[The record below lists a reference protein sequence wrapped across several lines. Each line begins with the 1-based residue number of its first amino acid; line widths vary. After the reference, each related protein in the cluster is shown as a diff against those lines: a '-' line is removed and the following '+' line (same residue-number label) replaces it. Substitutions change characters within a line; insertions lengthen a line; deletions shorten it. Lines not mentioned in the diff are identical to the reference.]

1 MLGIRR
7 RKFISFLGGA
17 AAWPVV
23 AWAQQAR
30 QVPTIGYVAPTNP
43 LMPSRSTGAFLQ
55 RLRELGWIEGQTIT
69 IESRWA
75 AGRPERLDE
84 IAAEFVR
91 LKVDLIVTSSTNDS
105 IVMKQVAPQIP
116 MVFAVSGD
124 PVAAGL
130 VASLARP
137 GGNVTGLSLQ
147 SPDSAGKR
155 VQLLREIVPGLRRLA
170 ILANPSSPNFMLEV
184 SEAQAAARTFGLDVA
199 TSEMR
204 QTADVN
210 STFEL
215 LKSRADALL
224 VVADPLV
231 NTNRILIGTLAL
243 GARLPTMCGFREL
256 VEAGFLMSYGPNLPD
271 LYRRAAE
278 FADKILRGAKPADIP
293 VEQPTKF
300 EFVVNLKS
308 AKTLGLTI
316 PEAVLSRADEVIE

>member
-1 MLGIRR
+1 MLAIRR

-17 AAWPVV
+17 ATWPVV

-30 QVPTIGYVAPTNP
+30 HVPPIGYVAPTNP
-43 LMPSRSTGAFLQ
+43 SIPSRSTGAFLQ
-55 RLRELGWIEGQTIT
+55 RLRELGWIEGQTII

-105 IVMKQVAPQIP
+105 IVMKKVAPQIP

-124 PVAAGL
+124 PVGFGL

-155 VQLLREIVPGLRRLA
+155 VQLLREIVPGLHRLA
-170 ILANPSSPNFMLEV
+170 ILANPSSPSAMLEASDV
-184 SEAQAAARTFGLDVA
+184 QASARTFGLDVT

-204 QTADVN
+204 RTADVD

-215 LKSRADALL
+215 LKSRADALY

-231 NTNRILIGTLAL
+231 N
-243 GARLPTMCGFREL
+243 
-256 VEAGFLMSYGPNLPD
+256 
-271 LYRRAAE
+271 
-278 FADKILRGAKPADIP
+278 
-293 VEQPTKF
+293 
-300 EFVVNLKS
+300 
-308 AKTLGLTI
+308 
-316 PEAVLSRADEVIE
+316 

>member
-1 MLGIRR
+1 MKRR
-7 RKFISFLGGA
+7 EFTTLLGGA

-23 AWAQQAR
+23 ARAQQAR
-30 QVPTIGYVAPTNP
+30 HVPIIGYVAPTNP
-43 LMPSRSTGAFLQ
+43 LIPSRSTGAFLQ

-124 PVAAGL
+124 PVGVGL

-137 GGNVTGLSLQ
+137 GGNVTGLSNH
-147 SPDSAGKR
+147 STDSAGKR
-155 VQLLREIVPGLRRLA
+155 VQWLREIVPGLHRLA
-170 ILANPSSPNFMLEV
+170 ILANPGSPQAMVEV
-184 SEAQAAARTFGLDVA
+184 SEVQAAARTFGLDVA

-210 STFEL
+210 STFEQ
-215 LKSRADALL
+215 LKSRVDALY

-231 NTNRILIGTLAL
+231 NTNRILIATLAL
-243 GARLPTMCGFREL
+243 GARLPMMCGFREL
-256 VEAGFLMSYGPNLPD
+256 VEAGCLMSYGANLPD

-278 FADKILRGAKPADIP
+278 FADKILRGARPSDIP
-293 VEQPTKF
+293 VEQPTRF
-300 EFVVNLKS
+300 DLVINLTA
-308 AKTLGLTI
+308 AKALGVTVPDKLL
-316 PEAVLSRADEVIE
+316 ALADEVIE

>member
-1 MLGIRR
+1 MLSIRR
-7 RKFISFLGGA
+7 RKFIALLGGA

-23 AWAQQAR
+23 AGAQEATH
-30 QVPTIGYVAPTNP
+30 VPIIGYIAPTNP
-43 LMPSRSTGAFLQ
+43 LIPSRNTGAFLQ

-69 IESRWA
+69 VESRWA

-91 LKVDLIVTSSTNDS
+91 IKVDLIVTSSTNDS
-105 IVMKQVAPQIP
+105 IVVKQVAPQIP

-124 PVAAGL
+124 PVGYGL

-137 GGNVTGLSLQ
+137 GGNITGLSIQ

-155 VQLLREIVPGLRRLA
+155 VQLLREIVPGLHRLG
-170 ILANPSSPNFMLEV
+170 ILANPSSPNVMLEV
-184 SEAQAAARTFGLDVA
+184 SEVQAAARTVGLNAA
-199 TSEMR
+199 TSEIR
-204 QTADVN
+204 QTADID

-215 LKSRADALL
+215 LKSRADALY
-224 VVADPLV
+224 VIADPLV

-243 GARLPTMCGFREL
+243 GARLPMMCGFREL
-256 VEAGFLMSYGPNLPD
+256 VEAGCLMSYGPNLPD

-278 FADKILRGAKPADIP
+278 FADKILRGARPSDIP

-300 EFVVNLKS
+300 ELVINLKT
-308 AKTLGLTI
+308 AKELGLTVS
-316 PEAVLSRADEVIE
+316 PTLLALTDEVIE

>member
-30 QVPTIGYVAPTNP
+30 HVPTIGYVAPTNP
-43 LMPSRSTGAFLQ
+43 LVPSRSTGAFLQ

-75 AGRPERLDE
+75 AGRRERLDE

-105 IVMKQVAPQIP
+105 IVLKQVAPQIP

-155 VQLLREIVPGLRRLA
+155 VQLLREIVPGLHRRCAKPRTSTLR
-170 ILANPSSPNFMLEV
+170 SSC
-184 SEAQAAARTFGLDVA
+184 
-199 TSEMR
+199 
-204 QTADVN
+204 
-210 STFEL
+210 
-215 LKSRADALL
+215 SRAG
-224 VVADPLV
+224 
-231 NTNRILIGTLAL
+231 RM
-243 GARLPTMCGFREL
+243 RCWSLPTRL
-256 VEAGFLMSYGPNLPD
+256 
-271 LYRRAAE
+271 
-278 FADKILRGAKPADIP
+278 
-293 VEQPTKF
+293 
-300 EFVVNLKS
+300 
-308 AKTLGLTI
+308 
-316 PEAVLSRADEVIE
+316 

>member
-1 MLGIRR
+1 MKRR
-7 RKFISFLGGA
+7 EFITLLGGA
-17 AAWPVV
+17 AAWPLV
-23 AWAQQAR
+23 ARAQQAR
-30 QVPTIGYVAPTNP
+30 HIPIIGYVAPTNP
-43 LMPSRSTGAFLQ
+43 LIPSRNTGALLQ

-124 PVAAGL
+124 PVGLGL

-147 SPDSAGKR
+147 STDVVSKR
-155 VQLLREIVPGLRRLA
+155 LEFLREVVPGLRRLA
-170 ILANPSSPNFMLEV
+170 ILANPSSPNVMPEMSEV
-184 SEAQAAARTFGLDVA
+184 QAAARTFGLDVT
-199 TSEMR
+199 TSEIR
-204 QTADVN
+204 RTADVD

-215 LKSRADALL
+215 LKSRADALY
-224 VVADPLV
+224 VVGDPLV
-231 NTNRILIGTLAL
+231 NANRILIGTLAL
-243 GARLPTMCGFREL
+243 GARLPMMCGFREL
-256 VEAGFLMSYGPNLPD
+256 VEAGCLMSYGPNLPD

-278 FADKILRGAKPADIP
+278 FADKILRGARAGDIP

-300 EFVVNLKS
+300 DLVLNLTT
-308 AKTLGLTI
+308 AKALGLTVPPGMLAI
-316 PEAVLSRADEVIE
+316 ADEVIE